1 MARTEGAFVAKKSFC
16 VGFDLGGTKMMAV
29 VFDEAWTVRGRAR
42 TKTKAAKGAEALFA
56 RIVKTVEEACVEAGI
71 EAKELRGIGM
81 GAPGPIARST
91 GRIIF
96 APNLGLVDYP
106 MEEKLRETFGVG
118 AALDNDVNLGVLAEL
133 HFGAAVGRSTV
144 FGVFPGTG
152 IGGGLV
158 VNGRVHRGASGAAG
172 EIGHMIVDPQGPR
185 CGCGKRGCLEAL
197 YSRPALAAQAA
208 ILARRGEAPILAE
221 EAGTDLARI
230 RSGAL
235 ARSVAGGDVA
245 VEDLL
250 RHGAR
255 QIGRSLS
262 GVLNSLSPDLLLLGG
277 GLVEALPEL
286 FLDEVR
292 AGVAETSLEVIVSH
306 LDVAVAKCGDDAVA
320 LGAAKLLD
328 EA

>member
-1 MARTEGAFVAKKSFC
+1 MAKKGMHRL
-16 VGFDLGGTKMMAV
+16 GFDLGGTKMMAV
-29 VFDEAWTVRGRAR
+29 VYDGDWKVRGRAR
-42 TKTKAAKGAEALFA
+42 TKTKAAKGADALFA
-56 RIVKTVEEACVEAGI
+56 RIVETVEAACEDAGL
-71 EAKELRGIGM
+71 APDSLRGIGM

-91 GRIIF
+91 GRIVF

-106 MEEKLRETFGVG
+106 MEEKIREHFGVG

-133 HFGAAVGRSTV
+133 HFGAAVGHGTV
-144 FGVFPGTG
+144 LGVFPGTG

-158 VNGRVHRGASGAAG
+158 VNGRIHRGASGAAG
-172 EIGHMIVDPQGPR
+172 EIGHMVVDPVGPR

-208 ILARRGEAPILAE
+208 VLARRGEAPVLAA
-221 EAGTDLARI
+221 EAGTDLAKI

-235 ARSVAGGDVA
+235 ARSIEGGDEA
-245 VEDLL
+245 VEILM

-255 QIGRSLS
+255 QIGRHLS
-262 GVLNSLSPDLLLLGG
+262 GVLNTLSPDLLVLGG

-286 FLDEVR
+286 FLEEVR
-292 AGVAETSLEVIVSH
+292 RGVEETTLEVIVRH
-306 LDVAVAKCGDDAVA
+306 MDVAVARCGDDAVA

-328 EA
+328 VE